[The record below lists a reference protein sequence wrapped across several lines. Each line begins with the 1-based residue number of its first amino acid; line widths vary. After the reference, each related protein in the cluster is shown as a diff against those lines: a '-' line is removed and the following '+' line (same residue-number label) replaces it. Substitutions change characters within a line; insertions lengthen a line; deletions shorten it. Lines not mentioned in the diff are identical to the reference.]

1 MYAQILKYYFYL
13 DVVGGEDKVAYSI
26 QRKTNRLQ
34 EIAWS
39 LKGQNEIAQALEDI
53 SSNLAKSKLQAGM
66 VGLIKSGKSSV
77 LNALMRSA
85 TVPVAIQAETA
96 VEVRIIHSN
105 QYDHRN
111 GVLFGENDDHSYE
124 VIAEGSDKIQEK
136 LRKFNGISRNKT
148 TRQKS
153 TGEALPYNSFILRTP
168 FHFLKAFKMKHTL
181 QISDTAGPN
190 EAGALDATMKSKEAM
205 KRLSAFIIVLNYRVL
220 KDQGEINLLT
230 HLRDHH
236 SHLLETKG
244 RFLFVVNQIDAY
256 HEEAHGDKYSIRPQD
271 VPGYVQ
277 KYLKDNLG
285 VEVPVEFI
293 VPFSAKWALKSH
305 LWSENLASM
314 SDVEYFSAMQLSCK
328 FLGIDPPPGLRV
340 PNEANKIVV
349 LNGLKLF
356 SKIGDLEGKL
366 HQMLGTHG
374 PEILYKGAIDD
385 AVLHVSALTEHI
397 EKEKVNCNIGG
408 TQTDLKLHKDLKEQ
422 LDIAVAANKE
432 RRPKIPLEV
441 DKKISPQIIVLIN
454 EMTDSINDKMLL
466 LKLNEESVEMV
477 LQKLKEHSLEKQ
489 ILDKAE
495 SKMKEH
501 WPQIMGTT
509 IGVVREETRAML
521 SAFKSDLE
529 EKVGTFDGIE
539 LELDEIDLAK
549 LEPLS
554 PPYTL
559 DLSVSPNKNVN
570 NTNDML
576 WDLALDLAVQ
586 FQERVKTEATKLSFQ
601 TSGRAERAAQQSV
614 SKFREKT
621 QKEILH
627 LQDEL
632 ELKQAFIEN
641 LNQKLN
647 ELETISDQLK
657 GARDKIENSL
667 LDEIPTDFRDE

>member
-1 MYAQILKYYFYL
+1 M
-13 DVVGGEDKVAYSI
+13 
-26 QRKTNRLQ
+26 
-34 EIAWS
+34 
-39 LKGQNEIAQALEDI
+39 
-53 SSNLAKSKLQAGM
+53 
-66 VGLIKSGKSSV
+66 KSGKSSV

-96 VEVRIIHSN
+96 VEVRIIHST
-105 QYDHRN
+105 QYEHRN

-124 VIAEGSDKIQEK
+124 VIAEGSDKIQKK

-148 TRQKS
+148 TGQES
-153 TGEALPYNSFILRTP
+153 TGEALPYKSFVLRTP
-168 FHFLKAFKMKHTL
+168 FHFLRVFKMKHTL

-244 RFLFVVNQIDAY
+244 RFLFVINQIDAY

-285 VEVPVEFI
+285 VEVPVEGI

-305 LWSENLASM
+305 LWSENPANM
-314 SDVEYFSAMQLSCK
+314 SDAEYFSAMQLSCK
-328 FLGIDPPPGLRV
+328 FQGMDPIPTGLRV
-340 PNEANKIVV
+340 PNEANKMVV
-349 LNGLKLF
+349 LSGLKLL
-356 SKIGDLEGKL
+356 SKIGDLEAKL
-366 HQMLGTHG
+366 HQMLGSHG
-374 PEILYKGAIDD
+374 PEILYKSAIDD
-385 AVLHVSALTEHI
+385 AVLHVSALTKHI
-397 EKEKVNCNIGG
+397 EKEKVDCNIGA
-408 TQTDLKLHKDLKEQ
+408 TQTDLKLHKDVKEE
-422 LDIAVAANKE
+422 LDTAVAANKE

-441 DKKISPQIIVLIN
+441 DKKISPQVIVLTN
-454 EMTDSINDKMLL
+454 ELTDSINDKMLL

-477 LQKLKEHSLEKQ
+477 LQKLKEHHLEKQ
-489 ILDKAE
+489 ILEKAE

-509 IGVVREETRAML
+509 IGMVKEETRAML
-521 SAFKSDLE
+521 STFKSDLE
-529 EKVGTFDGIE
+529 ERVRRFDGIE

-554 PPYTL
+554 PPFML
-559 DLSVSPNKNVN
+559 VLSVSPKKNVN

-586 FQERVKTEATKLSFQ
+586 FQERVKTEATRLSFA

-621 QKEILH
+621 QKKILH

-632 ELKQAFIEN
+632 ESKQAFIES

-647 ELETISDQLK
+647 ELQTISGQLK
-657 GARDKIENSL
+657 GARDKIEKSL

>member
-1 MYAQILKYYFYL
+1 MITHTNGLLRAVKEF
-13 DVVGGEDKVAYSI
+13 
-26 QRKTNRLQ
+26 RKNF
-34 EIAWS
+34 
-39 LKGQNEIAQALEDI
+39 NEIA
-53 SSNLAKSKLQAGM
+53 
-66 VGLIKSGKSSV
+66 
-77 LNALMRSA
+77 
-85 TVPVAIQAETA
+85 
-96 VEVRIIHSN
+96 
-105 QYDHRN
+105 
-111 GVLFGENDDHSYE
+111 
-124 VIAEGSDKIQEK
+124 
-136 LRKFNGISRNKT
+136 RNKT
-148 TRQKS
+148 TGQES
-153 TGEALPYNSFILRTP
+153 TGETLPYKSFVLHTP
-168 FHFLKAFKMKHTL
+168 FHFLKVFKMKHTL

-244 RFLFVVNQIDAY
+244 RFLFVINQIDAY

-285 VEVPVEFI
+285 VEVPVESI

-305 LWSENLASM
+305 LWSENPANM
-314 SDVEYFSAMQLSCK
+314 SDTEYFSAMQLSCK
-328 FLGIDPPPGLRV
+328 FQGMEPIPAGLRV
-340 PNEANKIVV
+340 PNEANKMVV
-349 LNGLKLF
+349 LGGLKLL
-356 SKIGDLEGKL
+356 SKIGDLEAKL
-366 HQMLGTHG
+366 HQMLGSHG

-385 AVLHVSALTEHI
+385 AVRHVSALTEHI
-397 EKEKVNCNIGG
+397 EKEKVDCNIGA
-408 TQTDLKLHKDLKEQ
+408 TQTDLKLHKDVKEQ

-441 DKKISPQIIVLIN
+441 DKKISPQVIVLTN
-454 EMTDSINDKMLL
+454 ELTDSINDKMLL

-489 ILDKAE
+489 ILEKAE

-501 WPQIMGTT
+501 WPQIMGAT
-509 IGVVREETRAML
+509 IGVVKEETRAMF

-529 EKVGTFDGIE
+529 ERIGAFDGIE

-559 DLSVSPNKNVN
+559 VLSVSPDKNVN

-576 WDLALDLAVQ
+576 WDLALELAVQ
-586 FQERVKTEATKLSFQ
+586 FQDRVKTEATKLSYQ
-601 TSGRAERAAQQSV
+601 TSGRAERAAQSSV
-614 SKFREKT
+614 SRFRKKT
-621 QKEILH
+621 QKKILR

-632 ELKQAFIEN
+632 EAKQAFIEN

-647 ELETISDQLK
+647 ELQTISDQLK
-657 GARDKIENSL
+657 GARDKIEKSL
-667 LDEIPTDFRDE
+667 LDEIPTDFHDKKIVAA

>member
-1 MYAQILKYYFYL
+1 M
-13 DVVGGEDKVAYSI
+13 
-26 QRKTNRLQ
+26 
-34 EIAWS
+34 
-39 LKGQNEIAQALEDI
+39 
-53 SSNLAKSKLQAGM
+53 
-66 VGLIKSGKSSV
+66 KSGKSSV
-77 LNALMRSA
+77 LNALMRNA

-96 VEVRIIHSN
+96 VEVRIIHST
-105 QYDHRN
+105 QYEHRN

-148 TRQKS
+148 TGQES
-153 TGEALPYNSFILRTP
+153 TGEALPYNSFVLRTP
-168 FHFLKAFKMKHTL
+168 FHFLRVFKMKHTL

-205 KRLSAFIIVLNYRVL
+205 KRLSAFIVVLNYRVL

-244 RFLFVVNQIDAY
+244 RFLFVINQIDAY

-285 VEVPVEFI
+285 VEVPVESI

-305 LWSENLASM
+305 LWSENPANM
-314 SDVEYFSAMQLSCK
+314 SDAEYFSAMQLSCK
-328 FLGIDPPPGLRV
+328 FQGMDPIPAGLRV
-340 PNEANKIVV
+340 PNEANKMVV
-349 LNGLKLF
+349 LSGLKLL
-356 SKIGDLEGKL
+356 SKIRDLEAKL
-366 HQMLGTHG
+366 HQMLGSHG
-374 PEILYKGAIDD
+374 PEILYKSAIDD
-385 AVLHVSALTEHI
+385 AVLHVSALTKHI
-397 EKEKVNCNIGG
+397 EKEKVDCNIGA
-408 TQTDLKLHKDLKEQ
+408 TQTDLKLHKDVKEE
-422 LDIAVAANKE
+422 LDTAVAANKE

-441 DKKISPQIIVLIN
+441 DKKISPQVIVLTN
-454 EMTDSINDKMLL
+454 ELTDSINDKMLL

-477 LQKLKEHSLEKQ
+477 LQKLKEHRLEKQ
-489 ILDKAE
+489 ILEKAE

-509 IGVVREETRAML
+509 IGMVKEETRAML
-521 SAFKSDLE
+521 STFKSDLE
-529 EKVGTFDGIE
+529 ERVRRFDGIE

-554 PPYTL
+554 PPFML
-559 DLSVSPNKNVN
+559 VLSVSPKKNVN

-586 FQERVKTEATKLSFQ
+586 FQERVKTEATRLSFA

-621 QKEILH
+621 QKKILH

-632 ELKQAFIEN
+632 ESKQAFIES

-647 ELETISDQLK
+647 ELQTISGQLK
-657 GARDKIENSL
+657 GARDKIEKSL